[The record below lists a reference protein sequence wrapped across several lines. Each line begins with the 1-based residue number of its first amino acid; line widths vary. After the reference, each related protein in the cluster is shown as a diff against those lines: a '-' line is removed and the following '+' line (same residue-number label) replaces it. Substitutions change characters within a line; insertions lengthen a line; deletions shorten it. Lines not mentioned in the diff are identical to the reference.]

1 MPTGRH
7 PCGGSLVT
15 INPLDVPDWDAQV
28 AALAGADFFHSTAWA
43 EVLAGTYGFTPVY
56 FTRQESG
63 QLRSVLPLMAVD
75 SWLTGKR
82 GVSLPFTDEC
92 APLGVDAAS
101 FRLLIES
108 AGQHAQQC
116 GWRYVE
122 YRGGRVFLEDAT
134 TATSFHGHRLALA
147 GGEEGLFAKLHSSVR
162 QAIRKGSKSEVS
174 VEREQGLD
182 AMQAF
187 YRLHAAT
194 RRRHGAPPQS
204 FRFFANIQRFVLE
217 RNKGFV
223 VLARYQGK
231 PVAGAM
237 FFHFGKR
244 ALFKFGASDEAFQH
258 LRPNDLVMWEAIKW
272 LAQHGFEQL
281 SFGRTS
287 LANLGL
293 RRFKLGWGTE
303 EYNIDYV
310 RYDVQRASY
319 VTVPDQAVG
328 WQRRLFRALPV
339 PVLRMAGSVLYRHI
353 A

>member
-1 MPTGRH
+1 M
-7 PCGGSLVT
+7 T

-43 EVLAGTYGFTPVY
+43 EVLAETYGFTPVY

-63 QLRSVLPLMAVD
+63 QLQSVLPLMAVE

-92 APLGVDAAS
+92 APLGVDSAS
-101 FRLLIES
+101 CRNLFEN
-108 AGQHAQQC
+108 AGRYAREC
-116 GWRYVE
+116 GWNYLE
-122 YRGGRVFLEDAT
+122 CRGGRAFLENAP
-134 TATSFHGHRLALA
+134 ASTSFYGHWLGLA
-147 GGEEGLFAKLHSSVR
+147 GGEEALFAKLHSSVR
-162 QAIRKGSKSEVS
+162 QAIRKGSKSGVS
-174 VEREQGLD
+174 VERAQGLD
-182 AMQAF
+182 AVQAF

-204 FRFFANIQRFVLE
+204 FRFFANIQRLVLAC
-217 RNKGFV
+217 NKGFV

-244 ALFKFGASDEAFQH
+244 ALFKFGASDEAFQQ

-272 LAQHGFEQL
+272 FAQNEFEQL
-281 SFGRTS
+281 CFGRTS
-287 LANLGL
+287 LGNPGL

-303 EYNIDYV
+303 EHNIDYV

-328 WQRRLFRALPV
+328 WQRRLFRVLPV